1 VGSNLS
7 IDGSGVLSS
16 SDNVYNLPKASASVL
31 GGVKQGNNI
40 TIDADGVL
48 SATFNGSYN
57 SLINKPNFNTNHFDV
72 NTDIITANNTVDIK
86 LIPISNGGTGAI
98 SAEQA
103 RTNLGLTQVASS
115 GSYNDLTDTPTLS
128 TVATSGSYT
137 DLTYKPNIP
146 VLVNSDWN
154 ATTGDAEILNKPFT
168 SIDTNTLAVNSG
180 VLSVTG
186 GSQWT
191 TTGNDIY
198 YNSGNVGINVLVPT
212 YKLEVSGDFR
222 STYITTDKIGLGT
235 DVNHLN
241 TLLDVRGDV
250 SIGDGTS
257 SSQTISLRNLN
268 GLWHLEANNSGISN
282 ANRLV
287 ISTQATTTIEHLTIQ
302 NNNGYVGIGKDASY
316 KLDIDGDVNI
326 KSGSKYK
333 INGNDLSYSDLD
345 GSPPTS
351 SQWTTTGS
359 DNIYYNSTGR
369 VGIGKV
375 PSDNTIAKLDV
386 NGFGNFIGK
395 VAIQNDGFFQSPA
408 VELITFETNGDIK
421 NYARNYITPYN
432 NNNWMF
438 DINASMGYEFQTN
451 SNPVLYISSA
461 GNVSIGDT
469 TTEPDHK
476 LVIDGDIKAKNIIK
490 VEAQTS
496 GSGPSLILNRLDISG
511 DITKQGLNY
520 ISVATNNNYC
530 LDVTDSNSLMGIEMR
545 TNTTTRQYIAP
556 NGNIRIG
563 DALNVPSY
571 KLEVDG
577 TLNVKGDIYKN
588 GVLFEGGGGG
598 NYKDL
603 IVNDETRTITSTTS
617 TTIQEPT
624 YDASSYITQTTIDDE
639 YKYIKFD
646 YFANTFDF
654 REDESPYSWQEAYD
668 EAIANGKRMATKTEF
683 RNYLS
688 GLGYTLQT
696 GDPKPPLYS
705 GDTWCFCTGDDG
717 ISYDA
722 IQIGEHGSQYVGS
735 SLADILS
742 QTDAFWTGTYTDSF
756 PKIYL
761 EVSCKYY
768 INFPQNTTCDI
779 LVIGGGGGGGYDR
792 AGGAGAGACIVYKGY
807 IMNGTYD
814 IKTGNGGGGQ
824 SSTTQID
831 GYHAG
836 KNGFDSE
843 ITSGTTTL
851 FRAKGGGGGA
861 QHINSGRNGGCGGG
875 AGSQSSTHIGG
886 VATANIILGNNVSGA
901 PSGNSGTNYVAYGS
915 SGGST
920 FVNYTGSFDNL
931 DGSGGGGIGENG
943 QDKTSALG
951 NNGGK
956 GGDGRYNFTVNA
968 ISNTFNQHFGITGH
982 LVNGNHYI
990 GGGGGGGDMRGGV
1003 AGIGGGGGG
1012 GTGGESNSVGNNASA
1027 YGAGGGGG
1035 GGDAR
1040 AGGNGYDGVVVIR
1053 YKYATIST
1061 TTTTETYT
1069 PTGNLIYCRTSTN
1082 DYEWKF
1088 SSDAIFN
1095 ELSYQYKLYDMMYDL
1110 NKIFVN
1116 YEYSVNNTN
1125 YYPMFAYDVIN
1136 ENDNIY
1142 KINVGNS
1149 TAKIR
1154 IGKTSLHYIEKM
1166 RPLVG
1171 VSYNGV
1177 KIQLNYFNSG
1187 GTYLSQSE
1195 VNYTGSILDTIDI
1208 DSSIISTNMGQY
1220 GTIND
1225 VIIIELKL
1233 LNTTNSLI
1241 EYDSQFFLLTN
1252 AGTIA

>member
-1 VGSNLS
+1 MEQENKFCWRTSSVGEQVLLENKFCWRTSS
-7 IDGSGVLSS
+7 IWGTGSVSEVVLKERTCSENPDKRVSKIRQKTEGTGMHREITLLEQGVG
-16 SDNVYNLPKASASVL
+16 LPTSIQSAWRSHGNGLYGITDSIMVQLGMTDYAASV
-31 GGVKQGNNI
+31 NA
-40 TIDADGVL
+40 ADIF
-48 SATFNGSYN
+48 ATQLTGTFATLFGW
-57 SLINKPNFNTNHFDV
+57 I
-72 NTDIITANNTVDIK
+72 A
-86 LIPISNGGTGAI
+86 GTGATI
-98 SAEQA
+98 TIAQAINKLDERIKPYVDNIKDNLQQGQEASVIPFIPNDMRSHMYFINSGNVGIGYSRNTQLSAKLHINGNLKCDDIIADQIGLGTS
-103 RTNLGLTQVASS
+103 TNH
-115 GSYNDLTDTPTLS
+115 
-128 TVATSGSYT
+128 
-137 DLTYKPNIP
+137 
-146 VLVNSDWN
+146 
-154 ATTGDAEILNKPFT
+154 
-168 SIDTNTLAVNSG
+168 TNTLLDVRGNCSFGDSLTLVQAIALKSQSG
-180 VLSVTG
+180 VWHITSDNGGNGGNNQFVISSLRTINGVPNVETKYLLIENGNGNIGVGKTPLYKLDVDGDVNCTG
-186 GSQWT
+186 NFRVNGTLLNTSSSQWT

-198 YNSGNVGINVLVPT
+198 YNTGSVGIN
-212 YKLEVSGDFR
+212 
-222 STYITTDKIGLGT
+222 
-235 DVNHLN
+235 N
-241 TLLDVRGDV
+241 
-250 SIGDGTS
+250 S
-257 SSQTISLRNLN
+257 SPSS
-268 GLWHLEANNSGISN
+268 
-282 ANRLV
+282 
-287 ISTQATTTIEHLTIQ
+287 
-302 NNNGYVGIGKDASY
+302 SY
-316 KLDIDGDVNI
+316 KLDVVGDVNI
-326 KSGSKYK
+326 TGNYKVNGTDLKQITNIGNGLSLNTGSLTAT
-333 INGNDLSYSDLD
+333 INYVDLEVDDVSR
-345 GSPPTS
+345 TIS
-351 SQWTTTGS
+351 STTTG
-359 DNIYYNSTGR
+359 N
-369 VGIGKV
+369 
-375 PSDNTIAKLDV
+375 
-386 NGFGNFIGK
+386 
-395 VAIQNDGFFQSPA
+395 
-408 VELITFETNGDIK
+408 
-421 NYARNYITPYN
+421 
-432 NNNWMF
+432 
-438 DINASMGYEFQTN
+438 
-451 SNPVLYISSA
+451 
-461 GNVSIGDT
+461 
-469 TTEPDHK
+469 
-476 LVIDGDIKAKNIIK
+476 
-490 VEAQTS
+490 
-496 GSGPSLILNRLDISG
+496 
-511 DITKQGLNY
+511 
-520 ISVATNNNYC
+520 
-530 LDVTDSNSLMGIEMR
+530 
-545 TNTTTRQYIAP
+545 
-556 NGNIRIG
+556 
-563 DALNVPSY
+563 
-571 KLEVDG
+571 
-577 TLNVKGDIYKN
+577 
-588 GVLFEGGGGG
+588 
-598 NYKDL
+598 
-603 IVNDETRTITSTTS
+603 
-617 TTIQEPT
+617 IQEPT
-624 YDASSYITQTTIDDE
+624 YTTSSYVSKVTLSSE
-639 YKYIKFD
+639 YKYIMFD